1 MPDASTLGLAEEG
14 GESMAPITVLVA
26 EDEPQVRE
34 VLEALIATDR
44 GLRFVGAAEEAESAI
59 EMAASRRPD
68 VVLVDVRMPGGGG
81 VRAAREIVRRSP
93 PTKVIAV
100 SAFEDAETILSMLH
114 AGARFYVSKTD
125 PTDHILD
132 AIHRAMHDGE
142 QPTNEIERIVRA
154 FDDWM
159 DRRGDRPSLDELRRA
174 RVGELL
180 LPGNLAVRFE
190 EIIDLATGAAV
201 GQEAIPVLLGNA
213 NRSAVELLAD
223 AQAVD
228 MLTRVELTFVRAVI
242 DAMRDV
248 TDERWTSLG
257 LSLATAGSA
266 ELLDL
271 LSEVEPNRIV
281 LQLTELE
288 PVDDRERLDRSIARW
303 RASGVRIAIDD
314 VGPGIASLRDMV
326 RMRPDFVKL
335 DTSVVRG
342 VEDDLSRQRLVRA
355 LLSIAEELGSVVIA
369 KGADSAAA
377 VEALVHLGS
386 PLAQGSAVAPGP
398 NGPAPETEEEDR

>member
-1 MPDASTLGLAEEG
+1 MT
-14 GESMAPITVLVA
+14 PITVLVA

-44 GLRFVGAAEEAESAI
+44 RLRFVGGAEEAEAAI
-59 EMAASRRPD
+59 ELAASQRPD
-68 VVLVDVRMPGGGG
+68 VALIDVRMPGGGG

-125 PTDHILD
+125 PTDQILE
-132 AIHRAMHDGE
+132 AIHRAVSDGE
-142 QPTNEIERIVRA
+142 QPKNEIERIVRA

-159 DRRGDRPSLDELRRA
+159 DRRGDRASLEDLRKA
-174 RVGELL
+174 RVREVL
-180 LPGNLAVRFE
+180 LPGNLDVRFE
-190 EIIDLATGAAV
+190 HIVDLPTGEIVGEEAV
-201 GQEAIPVLLGNA
+201 PVFAGNA

-228 MLTRVELTFVRAVI
+228 MLTRLELTFVRAAL
-242 DAMRDV
+242 DALADV
-248 TDERWTSLG
+248 PEDRWISLSISLG
-257 LSLATAGSA
+257 TAGCA

-271 LSEVEPNRIV
+271 LSEAPSNRIV

-288 PVDDRERLDRSIARW
+288 PVDDRERLDRSINRW
-303 RASGVRIAIDD
+303 RAGGIRIAIDD
-314 VGPGIASLRDMV
+314 VGPGIASLRDLV
-326 RMRPDFVKL
+326 RIRPDFVKL

-342 VEDDLSRQRLVRA
+342 IEDDLSRQRLVRA
-355 LLSIAEELGSVVIA
+355 LLSIAEELGSTVIA
-369 KGADSAAA
+369 KGADTATA
-377 VEALVHLGS
+377 VETLVRLGS
-386 PLAQGSAVAPGP
+386 HLAQGAAVAGKTPVDDHAFDP
-398 NGPAPETEEEDR
+398 EEER

>member
-1 MPDASTLGLAEEG
+1 MT
-14 GESMAPITVLVA
+14 PITVLVA

-34 VLEALIATDR
+34 VLEALIATDS
-44 GLRFVGAAEEAESAI
+44 GLRFVGAAEEAEAAI
-59 EMAASRRPD
+59 QLAANEQPD
-68 VVLVDVRMPGGGG
+68 VALVDVRMPGGGG

-125 PTDHILD
+125 PTDHILE
-132 AIHRAMHDGE
+132 AIHRAVDDGE
-142 QPTNEIERIVRA
+142 QPKNEIERIVRA

-159 DRRGDRPSLDELRRA
+159 DRRGDRPSLDELRKA
-174 RVGELL
+174 RIAEVLE
-180 LPGNLAVRFE
+180 PGNLRVRFE
-190 EIIDLATGAAV
+190 RVADLSSGAVV
-201 GQEAIPVLLGNA
+201 GEEAIPEFLGNA
-213 NRSAVELLAD
+213 NRSAVELFAD

-228 MLTRVELTFVRAVI
+228 MLTRLELTFVRAAL
-242 DAMRDV
+242 DALKGIPD
-248 TDERWTSLG
+248 DRWMSLSV
-257 LSLATAGSA
+257 SLATAGSA

-271 LSEVEPNRIV
+271 LSEAPADRVV

-288 PVDDRERLDRSIARW
+288 PVDDRARLERAINRW

-314 VGPGIASLRDMV
+314 VGPGIASLRDLV
-326 RMRPDFVKL
+326 RIRPDFVKL

-355 LLSIAEELGSVVIA
+355 LLSIAEDLGSTVIA
-369 KGADSAAA
+369 KGADTATA
-377 VEALVHLGS
+377 VETLVRLGS
-386 PLAQGSAVAPGP
+386 RLAQGSVVAPEPFVG
-398 NGPAPETEEEDR
+398 GAPALETEEER

>member
-1 MPDASTLGLAEEG
+1 
-14 GESMAPITVLVA
+14 MAPITVLVA

-34 VLEALIATDR
+34 VLQALIATDR
-44 GLRFVGAAEEAESAI
+44 GLQFVGAAEEAESAI
-59 EMAASRRPD
+59 RLAADRRPD
-68 VVLVDVRMPGGGG
+68 VALVDVRMPGGGG

-132 AIHRAMHDGE
+132 AIHRAVTDGE

-159 DRRGDRPSLDELRRA
+159 DRRGDRPSLDELRKS
-174 RVGELL
+174 RVDELL
-180 LPGNLAVRFE
+180 LPGNLTVRFE
-190 EIIDLATGAAV
+190 DVVDLATGAVV
-201 GQEAIPVLLGNA
+201 GREAIPVFLGNA

-228 MLTRVELTFVRAVI
+228 MLTRVELTFARAVI
-242 DAMRDV
+242 DAIGD
-248 TDERWTSLG
+248 DAWWTSLG

-271 LSEVEPNRIV
+271 LSEVEPQRIV

-288 PVDDRERLDRSIARW
+288 PVDDRERLDRAIDRW

-314 VGPGIASLRDMV
+314 VGPGIGSLRDMV
-326 RMRPDFVKL
+326 RIRPDFVKL

-355 LLSIAEELGSVVIA
+355 LLSIAEELGSTVIA
-369 KGADSAAA
+369 KGADTSAAI
-377 VEALVHLGS
+377 EALGHLGS
-386 PLAQGSAVAPGP
+386 PLAQGTAVAQPRVGAR
-398 NGPAPETEEEDR
+398 PALDIEEDDR

>member
-1 MPDASTLGLAEEG
+1 
-14 GESMAPITVLVA
+14 MAPIRVLVA

-34 VLEALIATDR
+34 VLEALIATDPQ
-44 GLRFVGAAEEAESAI
+44 LTFVGAAEEAEAAI
-59 EMAASRRPD
+59 ELAANQQPD
-68 VVLVDVRMPGGGG
+68 VALVDVRMPGGGG

-125 PTDHILD
+125 PTDQILE
-132 AIHRAMHDGE
+132 AIHRAVDDGE
-142 QPTNEIERIVRA
+142 QPKNEIERIVRA

-159 DRRGDRPSLDELRRA
+159 DRRGDRPSLDELRKGRVDEVLRPGNMQIRFERVA
-174 RVGELL
+174 DLSSGAVVGE
-180 LPGNLAVRFE
+180 
-190 EIIDLATGAAV
+190 
-201 GQEAIPVLLGNA
+201 EAIPVFLGNA
-213 NRSAVELLAD
+213 NRSAVELFAD

-228 MLTRVELTFVRAVI
+228 MLTRLELTFVRAAV
-242 DAMRDV
+242 DALEGVPD
-248 TDERWTSLG
+248 DRWMSLSI
-257 LSLATAGSA
+257 SLATAGSA

-271 LSEVEPNRIV
+271 LSAVPPDRIV

-288 PVDDRERLDRSIARW
+288 PVDDRERLDRSISRW

-314 VGPGIASLRDMV
+314 VGPGIGSLRDLV
-326 RMRPDFVKL
+326 RIRPDFVRL

-355 LLSIAEELGSVVIA
+355 LVSIADGLGCTVIA
-369 KGADSAAA
+369 KGADTAAA
-377 VEALVHLGS
+377 VETLVRLGS
-386 PLAQGSAVAPGP
+386 QLAQGSAVAEPFAGVVSSVK
-398 NGPAPETEEEDR
+398 PEEQR